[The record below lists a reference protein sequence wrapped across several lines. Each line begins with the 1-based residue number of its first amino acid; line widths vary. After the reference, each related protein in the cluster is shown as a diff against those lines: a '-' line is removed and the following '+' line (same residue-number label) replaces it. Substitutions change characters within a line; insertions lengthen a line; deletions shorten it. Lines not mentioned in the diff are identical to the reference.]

1 MLFPAD
7 PAVPA
12 TFPVERA
19 VESWA
24 QFRRR
29 APLVHCLTNEVVQSV
44 TANLLLAAGASPA
57 MVVEPQEAAQFSA
70 LADALLINLGT
81 LNQARAESML
91 AAIESAN
98 AAGTPWT
105 LDPVG
110 VGALTYRT
118 TFAHQLLALR
128 PAAIRANASE
138 ILALCGQPALG
149 RGVDSGDDSLQALP
163 AARELAQQTGAVV
176 AVTGRVDYVT
186 DGQETWA
193 IPGGHPLMTRV
204 VGTGCALSALVAGF
218 CALEGPRRDRVAAAC
233 ALMARAGE
241 RATAQA
247 NGPGS
252 VLPRLLDEVYQ
263 QMEGGV

>member
-1 MLFPAD
+1 MLSPAD

-12 TFPVERA
+12 TFPAEFA
-19 VESWA
+19 AASWG
-24 QFRRR
+24 QFRRA

-81 LNQARAESML
+81 LNHARAESML

-98 AAGTPWT
+98 RAGTPWT
-105 LDPVG
+105 LDPVA

-118 TFAHQLLALR
+118 DFAQRLLALH

-138 ILALCGQPALG
+138 ILALCGHPALG
-149 RGVDSGDDSLQALP
+149 RGVDSGDDSLNALP
-163 AARELAQQTGAVV
+163 AARALAQQTGAVV

-186 DGQETWA
+186 DGQAAWA
-193 IPGGHPLMTRV
+193 IPGSDPLLTRV

-218 CALEGPRRDRVAAAC
+218 CALEGRRLDQVAAAC

-241 RATAQA
+241 RAAAQA
-247 NGPGS
+247 AGPGS
-252 VLPRLLDEVYQ
+252 LLPQLMDEVYQ
-263 QMEGGV
+263 LAEGAA